1 LTNRVRIMRPMP
13 QQIIAN
19 ELDIIRARESLA
31 GMGSLD
37 AKRPDAWRVFGYR
50 DTLTFADYLTAY
62 ERGGPAHGA
71 VHRLLDKC
79 WQEWPRIKRPD
90 SDDESPWETKVQ
102 ALLRSVDAWR
112 KLRDFDRRNMIGR
125 FAGLI
130 YRVADNLA
138 LDQPL
143 VRGSRLVD
151 IVPVYEDQ
159 LRVTAWD
166 ADPASES
173 FGEPTMWQYRMRKPR
188 SEDNQGRPD
197 AWANVHPSR
206 IQILA
211 EGTAGDFFDG
221 VPLLKA
227 GFNHLVDIEKIAGGS
242 GESYLKNSARTL
254 VFKYGSDAVPETLQ
268 HNPDGSTQSVGV
280 REAHEAQTRALNR
293 NTDASIVIQGGDAT
307 TLQTTVQDPT
317 GAWTLA
323 ANLFAASIRIPFTV
337 LFGQQTG
344 RMASDEDKADF
355 NSRAKSRQTNELTPM
370 LEQLVTRMQAAG
382 LIEPGPFEIEWPPLD
397 APGDTDKAELI
408 GKMAAAARSAYDTGA
423 GMLFD
428 GNEYRKA
435 MGYEEMAE
443 PVELPPLPD
452 APEETA
458 DTEAP

>member
-1 LTNRVRIMRPMP
+1 MRPMP
-13 QQIIAN
+13 QQITAN
-19 ELDIIRARESLA
+19 ELDIIRAREQLA
-31 GMGSLD
+31 GWHGGLD
-37 AKRPDAWRVFGYR
+37 AKRPAAWTVFGYR
-50 DTLTFADYLTAY
+50 EILTFADYLTAY

-90 SDDESPWETKVQ
+90 SDDETPWEKTL
-102 ALLRSVDAWR
+102 AAMLDGISAWH

-125 FAGLI
+125 YAGLI
-130 YRVADNLA
+130 YRVADGQPLS
-138 LDQPL
+138 QPL
-143 VRGSRLVD
+143 VRGTKLVD

-159 LRVTAWD
+159 LKVTAWD
-166 ADPASES
+166 SDPNSET
-173 FGEPTMWQYRMRKPR
+173 FGEPLMWQYRMRQPKG
-188 SEDNQGRPD
+188 EDTQGRPD
-197 AWANVHPSR
+197 AWADVHPSR

-211 EGTAGDFFDG
+211 EGTAGDFLDG

-227 GFNHLVDIEKIAGGS
+227 GFNHLVDLEKIAGGS

-254 VFKYGSDAVPETLQ
+254 VFKYGPDAVPETLQ
-268 HNPDGSTQSVGV
+268 QNSDGSTTTVGV
-280 REAHEAQTRALNR
+280 REAHESQTRALNR

-307 TLQTTVQDPT
+307 TLQTTVADPT

-344 RMASDEDKADF
+344 RLASDEDKADF
-355 NSRAKSRQTNELTPM
+355 NSRAKSRQRNELTPM
-370 LEQLVTRMQAAG
+370 LREFVTRMQTAG
-382 LIEPGPFEIEWPPLD
+382 LIEAGDFEIEWPPLD

-408 GKMAAAARSAYDTGA
+408 GKMAAAAKQAFDTGA

-435 MGYEEMAE
+435 MGYEEAE
-443 PVELPPLPD
+443 MMPPQLPPEPD
-452 APEETA
+452 PLAPA
-458 DTEAP
+458 VP